1 MLNNVKVSGWVG
13 CECSE
18 TFPCSN
24 KGSGMYYRR
33 CRGGGGGV
41 VVAKGPSPREAY
53 RLRDVSCVDCV
64 EAVQK
69 SD

>member
-1 MLNNVKVSGWVG
+1 MGVGGGGWVWG
-13 CECSE
+13 NE
-18 TFPCSN
+18 TLSCLK
-24 KGSGMYYRR
+24 KGGGFVIGGGG
-33 CRGGGGGV
+33 GGGGGV

>member
-1 MLNNVKVSGWVG
+1 MSVVKPFLAQIRGVVCIIEGA
-13 CECSE
+13 E
-18 TFPCSN
+18 
-24 KGSGMYYRR
+24 
-33 CRGGGGGV
+33 GGGGGV